1 MRQMNRVTT
10 EQTTIDMLD
19 GDHYRT
25 AELVN
30 QLMNNAIMRHNL
42 DLIESLKPELTI
54 VENNQGG
61 KAYCYDYKGI
71 IIAGGETVCDAM
83 MEFQRKFYSQKA
95 GVK

>member
-1 MRQMNRVTT
+1 
-10 EQTTIDMLD
+10 MLD

-30 QLMNNAIMRHNL
+30 QLMNNAIQKHNF

-54 VENNQGG
+54 VETNQGG

-71 IIAGGETVCDAM
+71 IVAGGDTVYQAM
-83 MEFQRKFYSQKA
+83 MNFQSAFYNQKCGGA
-95 GVK
+95 VSNETK